1 MQNFNENLKEL
12 LKINN
17 ISQYELANILNNS
30 QQSISRYVNGVTEPD
45 IYNLVKI
52 AKFFKVST
60 DYLLGVSDD
69 IGNVQNNSLTE
80 TENYVVQQLRL
91 MNSEKKQELVSYANY
106 LANKDNYKI
115 TNSQNIVD
123 ISDLSDIERA
133 EVVGFINGF
142 RKELFSHK
150 YSKANTQ
157 SNNQDFT
164 NNKNLNN
171 IG

>member
-1 MQNFNENLKEL
+1 
-12 LKINN
+12 
-17 ISQYELANILNNS
+17 
-30 QQSISRYVNGVTEPD
+30 
-45 IYNLVKI
+45 
-52 AKFFKVST
+52 
-60 DYLLGVSDD
+60 
-69 IGNVQNNSLTE
+69 
-80 TENYVVQQLRL
+80 

>member
-1 MQNFNENLKEL
+1 MNNFSDILKNL

-17 ISQYELANILNNS
+17 ISQYELAKILSNS

-45 IYNLVKI
+45 IYNLIKI
-52 AKFFKVST
+52 AKFFNVTT
-60 DYLLGVSDD
+60 DYLLGITDD
-69 IGNVQNNSLTE
+69 LGTISNNNLSE
-80 TENYVVQQLRL
+80 TENYMIQQMRL

-106 LANKDNYKI
+106 LANKDSHKI
-115 TNSQNIVD
+115 TNSKNIIDV
-123 ISDLSDIERA
+123 SDLSDVERA

-150 YSKANTQ
+150 YSANTQ
-157 SNNQDFT
+157 SNSQSYT
-164 NNKNLNN
+164 NKNNLNN